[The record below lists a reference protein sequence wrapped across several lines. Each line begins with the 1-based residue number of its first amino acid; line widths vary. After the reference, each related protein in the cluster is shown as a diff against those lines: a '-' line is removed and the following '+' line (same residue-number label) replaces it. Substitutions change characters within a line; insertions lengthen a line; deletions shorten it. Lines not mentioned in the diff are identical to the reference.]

1 MTNLGSW
8 LHGMVCVCVCV
19 SNTWFAKKDRLKHTW
34 QHPRTKQWHCID
46 YIVTSQRAR
55 RRCRDAQVISTAEC
69 GSDHALLGMRFD
81 LGFLKRRSR
90 PSSSQRS
97 KPFNV
102 DRLRETRAETHP
114 ESVTVAES
122 FQNHLRESLQ
132 DRPPEEL
139 SLSEKWSV
147 LRECIVTS
155 AEEKIGRCQRVQPD
169 WYRDSSSILTPLL
182 EQRNKSYAD
191 WVAHGRNNDHYYH
204 QFKSARRVARRAVR
218 RAQTSWFEEVA
229 AGAESARFDGA
240 RMWKKIRILQR
251 ACRGLEPVKVNTI
264 KDESGTVCAT
274 PAAQA
279 ERWNRHFE
287 RVLNIPSE
295 LNYSMLEALPQREV
309 QDDLGD
315 RPTLEEVRKAIGQ
328 LDNGKAAGAS
338 QIIAELMKAGGSVFT
353 NALLVLLDSVW
364 EEERVPQDWVD
375 SVLVPIPKK
384 GDLSSCDNWRGIAL
398 LDVVGK
404 AVARLVQTRLQ
415 VLAEQ
420 VLPESQC
427 GFRRQR
433 SCTDMIFS
441 VRQLQEKVIEHKTQG
456 FFVFVDLKKA
466 YDSVPRSGLWLVLAR
481 LGVPPKLV
489 NIIRAFHEHMSTQ
502 VRVDGSLLD
511 SIPVKNGLRQGCCMA
526 PVLFNLYMCAVVECW
541 HAKLGHAE
549 GVGIDLC
556 FRNDGKLLRNARQ
569 RGTSLNLTEGQFA
582 DDAVLFTVTRPG
594 METAITTFIDVA
606 AEFGLTVSLPKTNFM
621 AVGAGITEADRA
633 PVIIGDSAIEH
644 VSSFRYLGSHVDETG
659 RSSFDIDK
667 RIAAACRAFGALR
680 EPVFKNHQ
688 LSIRTKRLIFS
699 ACVLSVLLYGGEC
712 WVPLQQDLRR
722 LSTFYHGCI
731 RSVLGIRKSDIR
743 ALHFSTNDLLSM
755 WGDERPMS
763 TILLQRRLEWLG
775 HVARMPEDRI
785 PKALLFSLLDQ
796 RRPPGGPRKRWRD
809 SVRCDLKSLNA
820 LSGWYEAAQ
829 SRSTWRELYLP
840 QPNFQRHFPSS
851 TAVCCRLCRREFS
864 RPSDFKRHKCLAERL
879 LPVHEQSGAVQCPR
893 CGVWFRSAGGL
904 AVHTCRVSAMPS
916 ASPATQDSRDTLEC
930 STCGRSFKSASGLKR
945 HKCVRPTRASAM
957 DRADFLFQCACG
969 RRFRREQDIKRHR
982 RFCRTP

>member
-1 MTNLGSW
+1 MGKRHFARAKWWKGRKQTFSFATWNVRSLVESTGSVATASRRRHVVEDKKIERVVDILGRQKIDIAGLQETHWFGESTYRVADRLVLTSGRPVPAEAESCRRGEGVALVLNKTAEEAWRAGGCSVTNVNSRLMYARFRFALQNGGTQRLCVICAYAPTFRSSRSVKDRFYDDLQVAINSVRRDEEFVLLGDFNARIGSREDVHDEW
-8 LHGMVCVCVCV
+8 TDVRGPHGLQGQLNSAGEDFLNFLSRNQATV

-456 FFVFVDLKKA
+456 FFVFVDLT
-466 YDSVPRSGLWLVLAR
+466 LWHCTE
-481 LGVPPKLV
+481 
-489 NIIRAFHEHMSTQ
+489 RA
-502 VRVDGSLLD
+502 
-511 SIPVKNGLRQGCCMA
+511 
-526 PVLFNLYMCAVVECW
+526 
-541 HAKLGHAE
+541 
-549 GVGIDLC
+549 
-556 FRNDGKLLRNARQ
+556 
-569 RGTSLNLTEGQFA
+569 
-582 DDAVLFTVTRPG
+582 
-594 METAITTFIDVA
+594 
-606 AEFGLTVSLPKTNFM
+606 
-621 AVGAGITEADRA
+621 
-633 PVIIGDSAIEH
+633 
-644 VSSFRYLGSHVDETG
+644 
-659 RSSFDIDK
+659 
-667 RIAAACRAFGALR
+667 
-680 EPVFKNHQ
+680 
-688 LSIRTKRLIFS
+688 
-699 ACVLSVLLYGGEC
+699 
-712 WVPLQQDLRR
+712 
-722 LSTFYHGCI
+722 
-731 RSVLGIRKSDIR
+731 
-743 ALHFSTNDLLSM
+743 
-755 WGDERPMS
+755 
-763 TILLQRRLEWLG
+763 
-775 HVARMPEDRI
+775 
-785 PKALLFSLLDQ
+785 
-796 RRPPGGPRKRWRD
+796 
-809 SVRCDLKSLNA
+809 
-820 LSGWYEAAQ
+820 
-829 SRSTWRELYLP
+829 
-840 QPNFQRHFPSS
+840 
-851 TAVCCRLCRREFS
+851 
-864 RPSDFKRHKCLAERL
+864 
-879 LPVHEQSGAVQCPR
+879 
-893 CGVWFRSAGGL
+893 
-904 AVHTCRVSAMPS
+904 
-916 ASPATQDSRDTLEC
+916 
-930 STCGRSFKSASGLKR
+930 
-945 HKCVRPTRASAM
+945 
-957 DRADFLFQCACG
+957 
-969 RRFRREQDIKRHR
+969 
-982 RFCRTP
+982 